1 MKITSSIKTSDIQQT
16 NKKTVSH
23 PGLRLAMDEME
34 EEEDKDE
41 MRREGRELAVDFMA
55 KTFFN
60 PMLGMILDIFR
71 YRCCLEDVYIVLVL
85 VTSSFWLL
93 VTLTLKGSLDIWG
106 IQVLK

>member
-1 MKITSSIKTSDIQQT
+1 
-16 NKKTVSH
+16 
-23 PGLRLAMDEME
+23 MDEME

-60 PMLGMILDIFR
+60 PTLGLISDIFR

-85 VTSSFWLL
+85 ATAFFVLALSN
-93 VTLTLKGSLDIWG
+93 LDP
-106 IQVLK
+106 QR

>member
-1 MKITSSIKTSDIQQT
+1 
-16 NKKTVSH
+16 
-23 PGLRLAMDEME
+23 ME

-60 PMLGMILDIFR
+60 PTLGLISDIFR

-85 VTSSFWLL
+85 ATAFFVLALSN
-93 VTLTLKGSLDIWG
+93 LDP
-106 IQVLK
+106 QR